1 MRLDIQARHI
11 DVSQQL
17 EETIREKVAKLEH
30 YFENIVDAIVY
41 LHEESDHK
49 EVEIKLNVRD
59 NTLFVKENGE
69 NFQAALDLALDVM
82 KKQLKKY
89 KEKQLK
95 NI

>member
-1 MRLDIQARHI
+1 MRIDIQANHI
-11 DVSQQL
+11 DVNQQL
-17 EETIREKVAKLEH
+17 EDTIREKVGKLEH

-41 LHEESDHK
+41 LREESDHK

-59 NTLFVKENGE
+59 NTLFIKENGE
-69 NFQAALDLALDVM
+69 SFQAALDIAVDVM

>member
-1 MRLDIQARHI
+1 MRIDIQANHI
-11 DVSQQL
+11 DVNQQL

-41 LHEESDHK
+41 LREESNHK

-69 NFQAALDLALDVM
+69 NFQAALDIAVDVM

>member
-1 MRLDIQARHI
+1 MRIDIQAHHV
-11 DVSQQL
+11 DVNQQL

-41 LHEESDHK
+41 LREESDHK
-49 EVEIKLNVRD
+49 ELEIKLNVRD

-69 NFQAALDLALDVM
+69 SFQAALDIAVDVM

-89 KEKQLK
+89 KEKQFK